1 MSDLHPTSSD
11 IRCEQSFSGNS
22 TTSPI
27 SAPQPMSPTV
37 SVRNIWAVVAYDTHH
52 HSGSRG
58 VQPWWTL
65 HTRAGCDVDTPIYR
79 SNIKYT
85 D

>member
-1 MSDLHPTSSD
+1 MPDLHPTSSN

-52 HSGSRG
+52 HSGTGVYNLGGLYTPERG
-58 VQPWWTL
+58 AML
-65 HTRAGCDVDTPIYR
+65 TPQFIVV
-79 SNIKYT
+79 T
-85 D
+85 